1 MSWLPASLMV
11 LAVALALGFAWYER
25 SHPSARI
32 LALVGALAALAVVGR
47 IAFAA
52 VPNVKPTTDIVLF
65 SGFALGGAP
74 GFAVGALA
82 ALVSNF
88 FFGQGPWT
96 PWQMAA
102 WGGVGLFGALLGRF
116 ARGREMG
123 RIPLAVGC
131 GVAGV
136 FFGAVMDLFQWTL
149 GEPHTPAAYAAVSA
163 RSLGFNIAHAVG
175 NIVFCLLIGP
185 AFVRTLQ
192 RYQRRFEV
200 EWQTAPRAVPA
211 AMAAV
216 VALIVAASMI
226 QPPAASA
233 QSPSARAVTYLKN
246 AQNSDGGFGGGP
258 GQGSTQL
265 HSGWA
270 ALGLAAAG
278 QNPRDVQRGGNSVI
292 DYLRGGASS
301 LNDTGELERTI
312 LVLRSAGLDPRDWAG
327 RDLLAELQR
336 RRQGSGSFGTIN
348 WTAFGVMSLR
358 AAGAGGTGSS
368 VSYLVKQQ
376 NSDGGYGF
384 SPRASSD
391 ADDTGAVLQGLA
403 AGGRR
408 GSSATR
414 RAVAYLK
421 RTQHTDG
428 GWGQMPSQPSNAQST
443 AWAVQGLVAAG
454 RNPARFKRG
463 GRSPLQFL
471 ASLQRGDGSFRYSRR
486 SAQTPVWVTAQ
497 ALAALQRKAFP
508 LRAARLRKSG
518 AGGGSS
524 GPGSRSDGSASEA
537 EKRERRAAAKRK
549 KAQEEDASDAADAA
563 GGSPG
568 AGGGAGP
575 GTPGVAG
582 RQTSETLGSDDGSSD
597 VVRTVA
603 IAIAAA
609 LILMAVGW
617 WRMRRGGDPLGS

>member
-25 SHPSARI
+25 SHPSARV

-102 WGGVGLFGALLGRF
+102 WGSVGLFGAALGRM
-116 ARGREMG
+116 ARGRELG
-123 RIPLAVGC
+123 RVPLAIAC
-131 GVAGV
+131 GVAGL

-149 GEPHTPAAYAAVSA
+149 GEPHTAAAYGAVSA

-175 NIVFCLLIGP
+175 NVVFCLLIGP
-185 AFVRTLQ
+185 AFVRALQ

-200 EWQTAPRAVPA
+200 QWETAPKAVPA
-211 AMAAV
+211 ALGAV
-216 VALIVAASMI
+216 VALIVAASLI
-226 QPPAASA
+226 QPPGASA
-233 QSPSARAVTYLKN
+233 QSPSARAVAYLKN
-246 AQNSDGGFGGGP
+246 AQNGDGGFGGGP

-265 HSGWA
+265 HTGWV
-270 ALGLAAAG
+270 ALGLASAG
-278 QNPRDVQRGGNSVI
+278 QNPRDVQSGGNSVI
-292 DYLRGGASS
+292 DYLRGGAGS

-312 LVLRSAGLDPRDWAG
+312 LVLRASGVNPRDWSG
-327 RDLLAELQR
+327 RDLVAELQR
-336 RRQGSGSFGTIN
+336 RRQSSGSYGTIN
-348 WTAFGVMSLR
+348 WTAFGVMALR
-358 AAGAGGTGSS
+358 ASGVGGTGKS

-384 SPRASSD
+384 SPAAGSD

-403 AGGRR
+403 AGGKR

-463 GRSPLQFL
+463 GRSPMQFL
-471 ASLQRGDGSFRYSRR
+471 AGLQRGDGSFRYSRR

-497 ALAALQRKAFP
+497 ALTALQRKAFP
-508 LRAARLRKSG
+508 LKAARLRRASSG
-518 AGGGSS
+518 GSSAASGGGS
-524 GPGSRSDGSASEA
+524 AAVE
-537 EKRERRAAAKRK
+537 EKERKRRAAEKRK
-549 KAQEEDASDAADAA
+549 KAGEEGAEEESAGPAGPNA
-563 GGSPG
+563 GGPG
-568 AGGGAGP
+568 A
-575 GTPGVAG
+575 PGVAG
-582 RQTSETLGSDDGSSD
+582 QQTSETLGSDDGNSD
-597 VVRTVA
+597 VGRT
-603 IAIAAA
+603 IAIAVGAA

-617 WRMRRGGDPLGS
+617 WRMRRGGDPLSG